1 MQQRLANREKELASV
16 KQLFIEKL
24 RLLESSFA
32 DLGEVLPQIQ
42 KEQLDKQ
49 REDKLQKY
57 ISDDV
62 NDQTVQELT
71 AENSELHDKINE
83 LKSQMKENSLEEK

>member
-1 MQQRLANREKELASV
+1 MQLRLANREKELASV

-42 KEQLDKQ
+42 KD
-49 REDKLQKY
+49 
-57 ISDDV
+57 
-62 NDQTVQELT
+62 
-71 AENSELHDKINE
+71 
-83 LKSQMKENSLEEK
+83 

>member
-1 MQQRLANREKELASV
+1 MKMHESKKYEELKVKLVTQIQKSEAEMNQKMQEMQLRLANREKELASV

-42 KEQLDKQ
+42 KD
-49 REDKLQKY
+49 
-57 ISDDV
+57 
-62 NDQTVQELT
+62 
-71 AENSELHDKINE
+71 
-83 LKSQMKENSLEEK
+83 

>member
-1 MQQRLANREKELASV
+1 MNQKMQEMQQRLANREKELASV

-42 KEQLDKQ
+42 KDQQDKQ

-71 AENSELHDKINE
+71 KENSELHDKINE
-83 LKSQMKENSLEEK
+83 LKN

>member
-1 MQQRLANREKELASV
+1 MKMQESKKYEELKVKLVTQIQKSEAEMNQKMQEMQQRLANREKELASV

-42 KEQLDKQ
+42 K
-49 REDKLQKY
+49 
-57 ISDDV
+57 
-62 NDQTVQELT
+62 DQ
-71 AENSELHDKINE
+71 
-83 LKSQMKENSLEEK
+83 